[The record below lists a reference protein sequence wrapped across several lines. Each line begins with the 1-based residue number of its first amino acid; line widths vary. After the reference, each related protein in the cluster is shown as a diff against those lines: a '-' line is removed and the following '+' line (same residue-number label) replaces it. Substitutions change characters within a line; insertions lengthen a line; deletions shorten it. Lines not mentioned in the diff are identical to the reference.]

1 MGDSDLCH
9 RTAHLKTAR
18 MVNCVCVTIRNAE
31 KSYIQF
37 HLYKQVKEDSS
48 GTEMEKGL
56 AVGWG

>member
-1 MGDSDLCH
+1 
-9 RTAHLKTAR
+9 

-37 HLYKQVKEDSS
+37 HLYEQVKEDSS